1 MDTNMKRHEAAALKK
16 SVETT
21 YLENSSPRNLK
32 QSVRIERLTGISL
45 SIRRS
50 APAFY
55 ADIPSQ
61 TRSPSREKFLL
72 PKYENL

>member
-1 MDTNMKRHEAAALKK
+1 MDKNTKRHEAATLKK

-32 QSVRIERLTGISL
+32 QSVRIEMRTCISL

-50 APAFY
+50 APDFY

-61 TRSPSREKFLL
+61 TRSPGREKVLL